1 MENNENEKNSSV
13 YTKVPAK
20 VSPWTSLKN
29 SVSELNLPRK
39 MSWCLER
46 FRR

>member
-20 VSPWTSLKN
+20 VSPWTALRISCFK
-29 SVSELNLPRK
+29 R
-39 MSWCLER
+39 
-46 FRR
+46 